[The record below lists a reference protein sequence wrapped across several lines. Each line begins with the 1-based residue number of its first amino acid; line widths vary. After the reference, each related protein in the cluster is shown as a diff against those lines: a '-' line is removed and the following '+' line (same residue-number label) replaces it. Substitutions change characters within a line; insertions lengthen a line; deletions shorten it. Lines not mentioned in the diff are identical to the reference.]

1 MCNLKSS
8 NLESLISSA
17 PCPGLTSF
25 PSSTVHAPSGLG
37 LSILHPVRS
46 FPLNNWIALPH
57 FGALVLCRVGALRPV
72 HCHGVPSCPVVVP
85 ERVLPTSLPTKTM
98 SSFRS
103 SSSFGETNVRLPFE
117 ISILGSGRAFPQR
130 LTICA
135 RNCPSSCWISNHEG
149 YSRSGAFSV
158 RSHRPKKALTDAAP
172 FEEAVFSEYAPDKKT
187 EVSITT
193 TKIALRSFIELKGL
207 LFSLRFNSVISDL
220 PIESSRHDTPQNR
233 IPTHGLVRV
242 IGRVVRCLT
251 LGVRVSL
258 KLKVNWCFFVYHP
271 PASLLCKRS
280 ICIPRPLLAYPE
292 CRVKFIQMTS
302 HILCRARSPASV
314 VFVGLDKIHQSGNV
328 FLRSAPN

>member
-103 SSSFGETNVRLPFE
+103 SSSFGETNVRVPFE
-117 ISILGSGRAFPQR
+117 ISTLGSGRAFPQR

-135 RNCPSSCWISNHEG
+135 RNCPFSCWISNHEG

-158 RSHRPKKALTDAAP
+158 RSQRPKKALTDTVAA
-172 FEEAVFSEYAPDKKT
+172 EEAGFSEYAPVKKT
-187 EVSITT
+187 RVSITT
-193 TKIALRSFIELKGL
+193 TNITFLSFIELRVPLVQFEIQLRHFGL
-207 LFSLRFNSVISDL
+207 TS
-220 PIESSRHDTPQNR
+220 ESSRHNTR
-233 IPTHGLVRV
+233 SSCTELV
-242 IGRVVRCLT
+242 
-251 LGVRVSL
+251 
-258 KLKVNWCFFVYHP
+258 
-271 PASLLCKRS
+271 
-280 ICIPRPLLAYPE
+280 
-292 CRVKFIQMTS
+292 
-302 HILCRARSPASV
+302 
-314 VFVGLDKIHQSGNV
+314 
-328 FLRSAPN
+328 